1 MDRLQAMEVFVRV
14 VESGSFSRAAD
25 SLDMARSLVTRQVA
39 ALEAHLGVKLL
50 ARSTRRLSLTS
61 EGSDYLEKCR
71 EILTLVSTAEND
83 LGGDQRAPR
92 GLIRL
97 SVPMSF
103 GLRQLMP
110 LLADFMA
117 QYPEVTLDVDFND
130 STVNLI
136 EAGLDMA
143 IRITA
148 RLEPTQVAR
157 KLSSCAIFTVASPAY
172 LARRGTPLLPQD
184 LGQHDCLDYTGYE
197 PGRWTYEVAGE
208 HVIVPIRA
216 ALRAN
221 SGDALLDAAI
231 RGLGICRP
239 PSFIAA
245 TAIQTG
251 QVVPILSEFFT
262 ERPGLYAVF
271 PTNRYLPQRVR
282 VLVDF
287 LAQRIGPVPF
297 WEAGLL

>member
-25 SLDMARSLVTRQVA
+25 SLDVARSLVTRQVA

-71 EILTLVSTAEND
+71 EILTLVSSAESA

-103 GLRQLMP
+103 GLRQMMP

-172 LARRGTPLLPQD
+172 LARHGTPLVPQD
-184 LGQHDCLDYTGYE
+184 LTQHRCLDYTGYE
-197 PGRWTYEVAGE
+197 PGRWTYEVAGQN
-208 HVIVPIRA
+208 VAVPIRA

-239 PSFIAA
+239 PSFITAN
-245 TAIQTG
+245 AIQTG
-251 QVVPILSEFFT
+251 LVVPILSEFFS

-297 WEAGLL
+297 WEAGLA